1 MKKKPDL
8 MLLLVMLFVLGLLV
22 TTYAQSVLL
31 T

>member
-8 MLLLVMLFVLGLLV
+8 MLVVFLALGIGV
-22 TTYAQSVLL
+22 AVSSIAQVI

>member
-8 MLLLVMLFVLGLLV
+8 MLVLSLTFILGLLV
-22 TTYAQSVLL
+22 TGYAQSFFL